1 MHPRRL
7 AAILLVSTVPAAAA
21 APVANKPRTLVHAKG
36 PITGFAQDGGRIA
49 WQSVEA
55 SNRRCPY
62 LVRIRTLAAKKQTA
76 VVRAGGLTCRFVGQD
91 IAPGPQGF
99 ALAGDRAIW
108 LLRES
113 GNNQYIRLVSGS
125 LRAPRDRQ
133 VGNQFIYSNADSSNY
148 ALLLGDGGTIVAA
161 YYRAAQEDT
170 EECNDAGNC
179 RYLVSEGGLF
189 RLAGLRL
196 VRVRGTPPAA
206 LAALSGSRV
215 AIVTIGRPG
224 EELDRSMRNVE
235 VRDVRSGTLRGRFLA
250 RSEVRA
256 IAVGGSTVAAL
267 TSRTIDRY
275 TVSGRLVGSTPVP
288 ARTAPELSMSE
299 SRIVY
304 RVGRSIRTI
313 AATTGPS
320 TVVATAKQ
328 EPGGLSIEGNRIA
341 WAENLTRGGAT
352 RGRIQAIDLR

>member
-76 VVRAGGLTCRFVGQD
+76 VVRAGGPTCRFAGQEL
-91 IAPGPQGF
+91 AEGPQGF
-99 ALAGDRAIW
+99 ALAEDRAIW
-108 LLRES
+108 KLRES

-125 LRAPRDRQ
+125 LRAPQDRQ
-133 VGNQFIYSNADSSNY
+133 VGSQFVYSNVDSSNY
-148 ALLLGDGGTIVAA
+148 ALLLGDTGTIVAA

-179 RYLVSEGGLF
+179 RYLVREGGVF
-189 RLAGLRL
+189 RVVGTRL
-196 VRVRGTPPAA
+196 VRVRGAPPAA

-215 AIVTIGRPG
+215 AIVTVGRPG

-235 VRDVRSGTLRGRFLA
+235 VHDVRSGTLRGRFLA

-256 IAVGGSTVAAL
+256 VAIGGSTVAVL

-275 TVSGRLVGSTPVP
+275 TFSGELVASTRVP

-304 RVGRSIRTI
+304 RVGLSIRAI
-313 AATTGPS
+313 FVARGAS
-320 TVVATAKQ
+320 RVVASAKA
-328 EPGGLSIEGNRIA
+328 EPVGLSIEGTRVA
-341 WAENLTRGGAT
+341 WAENVTREGRT